1 MAKVVEEN
9 VVIRLSKLVKDD
21 DAVLDGIITDTIKD
35 TLEEATAQLV
45 NNPLVVVEILTQPE
59 D

>member
-1 MAKVVEEN
+1 MAKVIEEN
-9 VVIRLSKLVKDD
+9 VVIRLSKLIKDD
-21 DAVLDGIITDTIKD
+21 DNENDNIVTDSIKD

-45 NNPLVVVEILTQPE
+45 NNPLVVVEILTQLE